1 MFNAT
6 HGHSPTHGGARQAT
20 RSATRRTLRSCL
32 ARTALLAVPAAALS
46 ASLGSTAALAA
57 VSQPGKPAA
66 VTAITWHKLNLLNG
80 WKSSQSTWNTG
91 DPSYAISGGVVYLS
105 GSLHGGAAGSDL
117 AILPKSARPAR
128 WLYLTV
134 DTYNGSHGILLI
146 KSDGEMSVYS
156 LPATNATTYSSLA
169 AVSYPTAATSQHK
182 LSLTNGWTSAQAP
195 YGTGDPSYVVK
206 SGIVYLSGSLKGGTS
221 ADFSVLPV
229 GARPAHIIYRGTYT
243 LDGAFGEAYFEPTG
257 FAGAGLT
264 TAGKGYTSLA
274 GISFPVPAVTQH
286 KVTLLN
292 GWKSGQTPFGTGAF
306 SYAVKGG
313 IVYLSGGI
321 KQPSG
326 SNALVA
332 VLPKAARPTHNLWI
346 TVYTSSATVG
356 TLHIRPNGQVIVGS
370 AADPSAARTITS
382 LGAISYPHNS

>member
-6 HGHSPTHGGARQAT
+6 HGQSRADGDGRQAAH
-20 RSATRRTLRSCL
+20 SATRRTLRSRL
-32 ARTALLAVPAAALS
+32 ARTALMMVPVAGLS
-46 ASLGSTAALAA
+46 ASLGSTTALAA
-57 VSQPGKPAA
+57 ASQPGKPMT
-66 VTAITWHKLNLLNG
+66 VTAVTWHKLTLLHG

-91 DPSYAISGGVVYLS
+91 NPSYAISGGVVYLS
-105 GSLHGGAAGSDL
+105 GSLHGGAVGSDL

-134 DTYNGSHGILLI
+134 DTYNGSHGTLLI

-156 LPATNATTYSSLA
+156 SPATNATTFSSLA

-182 LSLTNGWTSAQAP
+182 LNLMNGWTSAQAP
-195 YGTGDPSYVVK
+195 YGTGDPSYVVRN
-206 SGIVYLSGSLKGGTS
+206 GIVYLSGSLKGGTS
-221 ADFSVLPV
+221 ADFGILPAS
-229 GARPAHIIYRGTYT
+229 ARPAHIIYRGTYT
-243 LDGAFGEAYFEPTG
+243 FQGAFGEAYFEPTG

-264 TAGKGYTSLA
+264 SAGQEYTSLA
-274 GISFPVPAVTQH
+274 GISFPVATVSQH

-292 GWKSGQTPFGTGAF
+292 GWKSGQTPFGTGTF
-306 SYAVKGG
+306 SYAIKGG

-326 SNALVA
+326 SNGLVA